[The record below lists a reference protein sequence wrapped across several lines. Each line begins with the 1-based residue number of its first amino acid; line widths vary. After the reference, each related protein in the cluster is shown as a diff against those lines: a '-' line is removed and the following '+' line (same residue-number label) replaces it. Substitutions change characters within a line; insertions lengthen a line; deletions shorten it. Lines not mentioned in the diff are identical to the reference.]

1 MHDLLGPLLFQFEYL
16 NRQKMP
22 SQKKFLER
30 LEEFVGVDR
39 EVDPLVE
46 ATAIFKAE
54 NRAKA
59 KGGGMAPGRM

>member
-1 MHDLLGPLLFQFEYL
+1 MDYETEALLERVARLE
-16 NRQKMP
+16 QKV
-22 SQKKFLER
+22 ER

-59 KGGGMAPGRM
+59 KAGVKAPGRM